1 MARPDATG
9 RRRATPGVGGQAR
22 CAAWTFDARQ
32 RRKPAKNADSSR
44 QTRPT
49 TTASTPVYNRWWFWT
64 IIGATAAGAAAA
76 VLGFVLR
83 PTAEPPGGNTGFN
96 VQLLTGGGAL

>member
-1 MARPDATG
+1 
-9 RRRATPGVGGQAR
+9 
-22 CAAWTFDARQ
+22 
-32 RRKPAKNADSSR
+32 
-44 QTRPT
+44 
-49 TTASTPVYNRWWFWT
+49 VYNRWWFWT

-83 PTAEPPGGNTGFN
+83 PTAEPPGGNTGFS